1 MLTRAFNEIKGC
13 FQEAFCP
20 AQGDVC
26 ETADDLPKTKQVEIM
41 RELLAVY
48 AVCTADLTHDDV
60 LRLSAPRRVPVDT
73 RDPSKDDDDD
83 IDEDGEPAM
92 LRVIRDAARGKEVE
106 VQGCGP
112 VMRRLMEL
120 YRFRPFAGHP
130 RQADLSLGL
139 IEAQRSTLCL
149 VVAHM
154 LLGAVW
160 KSILRCVHAIDATP
174 A

>member
-1 MLTRAFNEIKGC
+1 
-13 FQEAFCP
+13 
-20 AQGDVC
+20 
-26 ETADDLPKTKQVEIM
+26 
-41 RELLAVY
+41 
-48 AVCTADLTHDDV
+48 
-60 LRLSAPRRVPVDT
+60 
-73 RDPSKDDDDD
+73 
-83 IDEDGEPAM
+83 M

-160 KSILRCVHAIDATP
+160 KSILRCVHAIDTRRVLSLIHI
-174 A
+174 